1 MKGKDTCAHAS
12 KQSLHALLGETAIVL
27 KNVSYFL
34 ENSEVISCED
44 YIKILTSVE
53 DQTYLL
59 CERERGKGLGKST
72 WTSGNTNGPLQ
83 GDACEFKIRRVTV
96 TECLFLYSHFRG
108 LP

>member
-53 DQTYLL
+53 D
-59 CERERGKGLGKST
+59 
-72 WTSGNTNGPLQ
+72 
-83 GDACEFKIRRVTV
+83 
-96 TECLFLYSHFRG
+96 
-108 LP
+108 

>member
-1 MKGKDTCAHAS
+1 MKGKDTCSHAS

-27 KNVSYFL
+27 KNVSCFL

-44 YIKILTSVE
+44 YIRILTSVE

-59 CERERGKGLGKST
+59 CERARGKGLGKST

-83 GDACEFKIRRVTV
+83 GDACEFKIRVTM
-96 TECLFLYSHFRG
+96 T
-108 LP
+108 